1 MLFKA
6 RLSRV
11 TCNVR
16 LSWRSV
22 QATCHRVTNVSRFL
36 FRDLLLCDILTLW
49 HATLRDSLH
58 RAMSAPGDPH
68 YGQHIAIVDTNNYV
82 SGFRNKKL
90 GLFNFPK
97 TSTLMA
103 IVKCTFENA
112 KPLADCGFHCHWNN
126 RVSRISLNENHIQLL
141 IKPLI
146 LILPPRSQCFRQVS
160 SSEFLLRQI
169 KTAMS
174 GMISWVSPELDLCR
188 VLSGSQVTT

>member
-1 MLFKA
+1 MTECAGYVSPCHKCLQIP
-6 RLSRV
+6 LQ
-11 TCNVR
+11 
-16 LSWRSV
+16 RSPLV
-22 QATCHRVTNVSRFL
+22 WHS
-36 FRDLLLCDILTLW
+36 DIMTLW

-68 YGQHIAIVDTNNYV
+68 YGQHIAIVATNNYV

-112 KPLADCGFHCHWNN
+112 KPLADCGFHCHWNS